1 MAKDN
6 QQSIDGFTLRRR
18 TPGNQ
23 NLNRSSLER
32 PAIPHKFMRP
42 HAERTGS
49 ESSAAP
55 EILPQ
60 PKVVAQ
66 GGLKRSEIDESLRAV
81 DEQTPAKPKKRRR
94 FRMNKKF
101 IIWTVVILL
110 ILGIG
115 YFAGR
120 LILSAGRVFSGNLFD
135 LLASNVPLKQD
146 SSGRTNILIFGTS
159 EDDPNHGGAALAD
172 SIMVLSV
179 DQTKNTAAM
188 VSMPRDMWVDYGEA
202 CISGYSGKINVVY
215 MCGAENGD
223 ESAGAAKLQSK
234 VGEVFG
240 LDVQYYVKVNY
251 TVLRQAVDAVGGVT
265 VMIDSDDPR
274 GIYDFNTK
282 IKLPNGP
289 ATLNGER
296 ALALARARG
305 DGGGYGLANSN
316 FDREKNQQALLI
328 ALRNKALST
337 GTLTN
342 PVAITQLVDA
352 LGNNVRT
359 NFSAAEIKTLA
370 EVGTKIDASRVIS
383 ISLVDKENPVV
394 TTGAYNGQSIVRP
407 IAGIEDYSD
416 IQAYIKK
423 YLLGGE
429 IAAENATIEVLNAST
444 QMGVAGQK
452 ADELIAAGLFN
463 VSAKDAVHNS
473 NVALTWYDLSKGNK
487 PNTSA
492 KLVSVLG
499 QQPSKNSPPS
509 DVQSQADFV
518 IILGDGTN

>member
-18 TPGNQ
+18 TPQNQ
-23 NLNRSSLER
+23 NLTSGSFDR
-32 PAIPHKFMRP
+32 PAIPHKSMRP
-42 HAERTGS
+42 HAERVQS

-55 EILPQ
+55 EILPK
-60 PKVVAQ
+60 PEAVAQ
-66 GGLKRSEIDESLRAV
+66 GGLRRSEIDESLRAV
-81 DEQTPAKPKKRRR
+81 DDQPKPKTVKRRR

-101 IIWTVVILL
+101 IIWTTVILL
-110 ILGIG
+110 VLGIG

-120 LILSAGRVFSGNLFD
+120 LLLSAGRVFSGNLFD
-135 LLASNVPLKQD
+135 LLGSNVPLKQD
-146 SSGRTNILIFGTS
+146 ESGRTNILIFGTS
-159 EDDPNHGGAALAD
+159 EDDPGHGGAALAD
-172 SIMVLSV
+172 SIMVLSL

-188 VSMPRDMWVDYGEA
+188 VSMPRDMWVNYGEA

-223 ESAGAAKLQSK
+223 EAAGAAKLQSK

-282 IKLPNGP
+282 LKLPNGP

-352 LGNNVRT
+352 LGDNVRT
-359 NFSAAEIKTLA
+359 NFTAAEIKTLS
-370 EVGTKIDASRVIS
+370 EVGTKIDASKVTS
-383 ISLVDKENPVV
+383 ISLVDEDNPVV

-407 IAGIEDYSD
+407 IAGLTDYSK
-416 IQAYIKK
+416 IQAHIKK
-423 YLLGGE
+423 YLLGGD
-429 IAAENATIEVLNAST
+429 IASEDATIEILNAST
-444 QMGVAGQK
+444 QVGIAGKK
-452 ADELIAAGLFN
+452 ADELRAAGLFN
-463 VSAKDAVHNS
+463 ITTKDAISNS
-473 NVALTWYDLSKGNK
+473 DKPLIWYDLSNGTK
-487 PNTSA
+487 PKTAA
-492 KLVSVLG
+492 KLSEVLG
-499 QQPSKNSPPS
+499 QQPSKNSLPS
-509 DVQSQADFV
+509 DILTDVDFV
-518 IILGDGTN
+518 VLLGNQ